1 MSEECFISK
10 EKYRFEVMKM
20 DTYKEVRKNEII
32 NMYDEG
38 YALDYIIEFVAVR
51 ELSKTKEARQ
61 RVEEIILQYLQ
72 EKRSA
77 C

>member
-1 MSEECFISK
+1 
-10 EKYRFEVMKM
+10 M

-38 YALDYIIEFVAVR
+38 YAIDYIIEFVAAR
-51 ELSKTKEARQ
+51 EISKTKEARQ
-61 RVEEIILQYLQ
+61 RVEGIILEYLQ

>member
-1 MSEECFISK
+1 
-10 EKYRFEVMKM
+10 M

-61 RVEEIILQYLQ
+61 RVEGIILQYLQ

>member
-1 MSEECFISK
+1 
-10 EKYRFEVMKM
+10 M
-20 DTYKEVRKNEII
+20 DTYKEVHRDEILD
-32 NMYDEG
+32 MYDEG
-38 YALDYIIEFVAVR
+38 YALDYIIEFVASR

-61 RVEEIILQYLQ
+61 RVEEVILKYLQ

>member
-1 MSEECFISK
+1 
-10 EKYRFEVMKM
+10 M

-38 YALDYIIEFVAVR
+38 YALDYIIEYVAER
-51 ELSKTKEARQ
+51 ELSKIKEARQ
-61 RVEEIILQYLQ
+61 RVEGVILKYLL
-72 EKRSA
+72 ENRSA

>member
-1 MSEECFISK
+1 MG
-10 EKYRFEVMKM
+10 
-20 DTYKEVRKNEII
+20 TYKEVHRDEILD
-32 NMYDEG
+32 MYDDG
-38 YALDYIIEFVAVR
+38 YALDYIIDVVAAR

-61 RVEEIILQYLQ
+61 RVEETILKYLQ